1 MEVWDVRIPRDL
13 SGAQIAKALRALG
26 YEKVRHEGSHMRLTT
41 TQNGV
46 HHVTVPSHAPLKIGT
61 LLGGILKPI
70 AVHHGL
76 SLDELLKR
84 LDL

>member
-1 MEVWDVRIPRDL
+1 VVLKSQRRSEFWAMKRC
-13 SGAQIAKALRALG
+13 GMK
-26 YEKVRHEGSHMRLTT
+26 GSHMRLTT
-41 TQNGV
+41 MQNGV
-46 HHVTVPSHAPLKIGT
+46 HHVTVPGHAPLKVGT